1 MGVCM
6 GYNKFIDY
14 YLCWTFVTTW
24 GCQQSTYTDG
34 QAGKSERQQRVGGGK
49 KRRRIPNSTVVLD
62 SPQVT
67 KLATLK
73 GSSDIWFPAEKLFVG
88 MQAQVTNKRSS

>member
-1 MGVCM
+1 M
-6 GYNKFIDY
+6 
-14 YLCWTFVTTW
+14 TTW

-34 QAGKSERQQRVGGGK
+34 QAGKSERRRQRVGGGK
-49 KRRRIPNSTVVLD
+49 KGRRNPNITIVLD

-73 GSSDIWFPAEKLFVG
+73 GSSDIRFPAEKLFIGV
-88 MQAQVTNKRSS
+88 QEQVTNKRSSLMFHESGSECAEKK